1 MIRGLSLTS
10 AQLAELMAAAATLP
24 VEKREMVLERV
35 GALARTRRA
44 GRVDDREFSE
54 ILQLA
59 LAGLCQ
65 QPKPPRDRMD
75 IRCAEKSR
83 RIGAHLR
90 KVAY

>member
-54 ILQLA
+54 IQLA

-65 QPKPPRDRMD
+65 QTKPPRDRMD